1 MDKIQIE
8 KNKGG
13 VEYMEIDEFTRWMCL
28 VEAFYFIEIAAS
40 ERGEKDVSDRIKTAY
55 IEKYIE
61 ERYPSIRH
69 DIGVEYILGNI

>member
-28 VEAFYFIEIAAS
+28 VEAFYFIENTAND
-40 ERGEKDVSDRIKTAY
+40 RGITNVADLIKTAY
-55 IEKYIE
+55 IEKYIA

-69 DIGVEYILGNI
+69 DIGIEHVLGNI

>member
-13 VEYMEIDEFTRWMCL
+13 IEYMEIDEFTRWMCL
-28 VEAFYFIEIAAS
+28 VEAFYFIEVAAK